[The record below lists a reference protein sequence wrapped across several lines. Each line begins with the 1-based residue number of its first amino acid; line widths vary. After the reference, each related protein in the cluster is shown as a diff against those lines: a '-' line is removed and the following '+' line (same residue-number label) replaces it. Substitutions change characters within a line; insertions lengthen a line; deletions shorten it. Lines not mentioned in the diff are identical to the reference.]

1 MQEVKLKNRLRWFN
15 EAFEMIHKAC
25 PSVEPNNVRLGRVRF
40 SGEQCKK
47 YNDYVFFYAVMYL
60 KDLPKQKREELLDTP
75 EFKHKT
81 CYNLCL
87 VAVDVVAERN
97 EDKKEVLFLPEEQLC
112 WEQNYSIGQSTMI
125 QTEGYLRPCV
135 RLSEERKY
143 RYIESNTGWIDKG
156 LVLLPI
162 K

>member
-1 MQEVKLKNRLRWFN
+1 MMQELRLKNRLRWFN

-25 PSVEPNNVRLGRVRF
+25 PNVEQNNIRLGKVRF

-75 EFKHKT
+75 EFKNKT

-87 VAVDVVAERN
+87 VAVDVVAEKN

-112 WEQNYSIGQSTMI
+112 WEQNYTIGQSTMI
-125 QTEGYLRPCV
+125 QTEGWLKPCV

-143 RYIESNTGWIDKG
+143 RYIESQTDKG
-156 LVLLPI
+156 LALLPV

>member
-1 MQEVKLKNRLRWFN
+1 
-15 EAFEMIHKAC
+15 MIHKAC
-25 PSVEPNNVRLGRVRF
+25 PNVEQNNIRLGKVRF
-40 SGEQCKK
+40 SGQCKK
-47 YNDYVFFYAVMYL
+47 YNDYVLFYAVMYL
-60 KDLPKQKREELLDTP
+60 KDLPKQKREELWDTP

-87 VAVDVVAERN
+87 VAVDVVAEKN

-112 WEQNYSIGQSTMI
+112 WEQNYTIGQSVMI
-125 QTEGYLRPCV
+125 QTEGWLKPCV

-143 RYIESNTGWIDKG
+143 RYIESQTDKG
-156 LVLLPI
+156 LALLPI